1 MSNLVPSDRMGH
13 EPSILC
19 SSIHN
24 FSILQ
29 QSMTSDNQERFI
41 ESYWSRMESAITKQ
55 GGQLETF
62 PGETLLARFDGGA
75 DKAVRAGIMM
85 LRELNAYNRTRQ
97 THNRLPIQIGIG
109 IDTLAA
115 DKQRSQTQVKVRSR
129 DRAASIATWL
139 EQETRR
145 YSASLLISHHAFWH
159 LEDAANLALRLID
172 RVALPDKAE
181 CISIFEIFEC
191 DPRRLR
197 DGKLATK
204 QLFEQAILLY
214 HLGKFDAAIDQLSN
228 CLRRNQ
234 GDPLITIYLQRA
246 QTAQLEARLR

>member
-1 MSNLVPSDRMGH
+1 MSKLVQSDRRWQ

-29 QSMTSDNQERFI
+29 KSMNPDSTERFT
-41 ESYWSRMESAITKQ
+41 ESYRSRMEPVIVKQ
-55 GGQLETF
+55 GGQLETS
-62 PGETLLARFDGGA
+62 PGETLLARFEGGA
-75 DKAVRAGIMM
+75 DKAVRAGIAM
-85 LRELNAYNRTRQ
+85 LRELRIYNRTRQ

-109 IDTLAA
+109 IDTLALA
-115 DKQRSQTQVKVRSR
+115 PQLPAREGDCV
-129 DRAASIATWL
+129 ANIAVWL
-139 EQETRR
+139 EKETQR
-145 YSASLLISHHAFWH
+145 YGTPLLISHHSFWH

-172 RVALPDKAE
+172 RVAVAGRDE
-181 CISIFEIFEC
+181 CLSIFEIFEC
-191 DPRRLR
+191 DPPRLR

-214 HLGKFDAAIDQLSN
+214 HLGKFDAAIDQLSD

>member
-1 MSNLVPSDRMGH
+1 MSNLVQSDRRWQ

-19 SSIHN
+19 SRIHN

-29 QSMTSDNQERFI
+29 KSMDPGSTERFM
-41 ESYWSRMESAITKQ
+41 ESYRLRMEPAIAKQ
-55 GGQLETF
+55 GGQLETGS
-62 PGETLLARFDGGA
+62 GETLLARFEGGA
-75 DKAVRAGIMM
+75 DKAVRAGIAM
-85 LRELNAYNRTRQ
+85 LRELRAYNRTRQ

-109 IDTLAA
+109 IDTLAVYNP
-115 DKQRSQTQVKVRSR
+115 KSQVTQRERVTN
-129 DRAASIATWL
+129 IAIWL
-139 EQETRR
+139 EKETQR
-145 YSASLLISHHAFWH
+145 YGASLLISHHSFWH

-172 RVALPDKAE
+172 RVAVTGRDE
-181 CISIFEIFEC
+181 CLSIFEIFEC
-191 DPRRLR
+191 DPPRLR

-214 HLGKFDAAIDQLSN
+214 HLGKFDAAIDQLSD

-246 QTAQLEARLR
+246 QTAQLEARLK